1 MDRRDLMQDL
11 TALGG
16 TRAEKSDEDQT
27 PEEKPAE
34 KEAKPAEKKEK
45 SDSTTDEAKPAENE
59 DKTKKPA
66 KDNNL
71 DLKEIA
77 KEAGLDQLFSK
88 NTEHGVGL
96 FPVCTSRPK
105 HEYPVANQS
114 DERTP

>member
-34 KEAKPAEKKEK
+34 KKEK
-45 SDSTTDEAKPAENE
+45 SDSTTDEAKPAENG

-66 KDNNL
+66 KDNTL

-105 HEYPVANQS
+105 HEYSVANQS